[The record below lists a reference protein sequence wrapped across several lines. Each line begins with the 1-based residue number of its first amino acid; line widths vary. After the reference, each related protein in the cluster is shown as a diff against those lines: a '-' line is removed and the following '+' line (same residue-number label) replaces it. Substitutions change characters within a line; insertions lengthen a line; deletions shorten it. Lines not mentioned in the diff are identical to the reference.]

1 MPRKPRLSRP
11 TLVAGLLAL
20 LSPLSWAADCS
31 VDIEA
36 SDRIA
41 FNVHRIEVSRSCR
54 EFTVNLHHTGTLE
67 KTLMGH
73 NWVLARAAD
82 QQGVNSAGLVGG
94 LAHSFTRPGDARVI
108 AATPVIGGGESA
120 SVTFP
125 VSRLRADEQYLFF
138 CTFPGHAA
146 LMKGTLRLVD

>member
-1 MPRKPRLSRP
+1 MPRQ
-11 TLVAGLLAL
+11 TLLAALLAL
-20 LSPLSWAADCS
+20 LSPSLWAATCS
-31 VDIEA
+31 VEIAA

-41 FNVHRIEVSRSCR
+41 FSRNAIEVSRSCR
-54 EFTVNLHHTGTLE
+54 EFTVHLQHSGSQE

-82 QQGVNSAGLVGG
+82 QQAVAHAGLVGG
-94 LAHSFTRPGDARVI
+94 MSRSFIRPGDARVI
-108 AATPVIGGGESA
+108 AATRVLGGGESD

-125 VSRLRADEQYLFF
+125 VALLEEGQQYLFF
-138 CTFPGHAA
+138 CSFPGHSA